1 MKKVLFYIFLLCTT
15 TIYAQTEVVSHN
27 PQQAEEGITY
37 YLPKTML
44 HIVIHAEKTTYFP
57 GEYAAYA
64 QRYLRI
70 ADVPQQ
76 QYDNWELKS
85 IEVQPFG
92 VADTRQEYTIKLKP
106 KTSAPFVGLA
116 PDGRLLCINT
126 ALPQIPMLKPSKTR
140 ILRER
145 QQNAARYKTQEI
157 LAAGSISKMAE
168 LCANEIYDIRENRSA
183 LAKGQAEFMPK
194 DGQQLQLMFENLN
207 QQEAGL
213 MELFTGTSQV
223 EENDIVLDFPCDTL
237 MDNIILC
244 RFSKHLGVVE
254 SDNLAGEPVYISLK
268 ATQQEPVAEVPVKN
282 AVRYIIPCQTEIRIT
297 YRQNDITDITLPMA
311 QFGKVATLGSELFN
325 KHFTTRITFSPTTG
339 GIVKVEN

>member
-1 MKKVLFYIFLLCTT
+1 MKKLSLLVMLAFATS
-15 TIYAQTEVVSHN
+15 IYAQTEVVSHD
-27 PQQAEEGITY
+27 PRQPEEGITY
-37 YLPKTML
+37 FLPKTML
-44 HIVIHAEKTTYFP
+44 HIIIHAEKTTYFP

-64 QRYLRI
+64 QRYLRV
-70 ADVPQQ
+70 ADAPQQ

-85 IEVQPFG
+85 IEIQPFG
-92 VADTRQEYTIKLKP
+92 VADTRLEYTIKLKA

-126 ALPQIPMLKPSKTR
+126 ALPQIPLLKPAKTS
-140 ILRER
+140 ILKQR

-254 SDNLAGEPVYISLK
+254 SDNLSGEPIYISLQTK
-268 ATQQEPVAEVPVKN
+268 QEEPVAEELIKN
-282 AVRYIIPCQTEIRIT
+282 AVRYVIPRQTEIRMT
-297 YRQNDITDITLPMA
+297 YKQNEIASECLPMA
-311 QFGKVATLGSELFN
+311 QFGKIATLGNELFN
-325 KHFTTRITFSPTTG
+325 KHLTTRITFSPTTG